1 MSLYFLATRNAHK
14 YSGNRGPGEL
24 LSLPQKDAD
33 RYSCSGGQGAGA
45 LLWPEVS
52 LPHRLPLPLALTV
65 FPPFLP
71 QCSPSL

>member
-1 MSLYFLATRNAHK
+1 MSLYLLATRNAHK
-14 YSGNRGPGEL
+14 YSGNGGSGEF

-33 RYSCSGGQGAGA
+33 RYSRSGGQGAGA

-52 LPHRLPLPLALTV
+52 LPHRLPLPLTLT
-65 FPPFLP
+65 FFLPFLP